1 MNGPI
6 DWAVNEMPSDFTI
19 KIFIMAMLVTP
30 CTVITTCLFQRLMW
44 IMTTETETLKKA
56 AALDFTRYLLFKGQY
71 FGRSYGWTILFQDL
85 LNFTYKGPFKY
96 YVIKEVGGWAQKVKN
111 VMT

>member
-1 MNGPI
+1 MNGPL

-30 CTVITTCLFQRLMW
+30 CTVIIVCLFQRLMW

-56 AALDFTRYLLFKGQY
+56 VAPDFTRYLLFTYNVLITKV
-71 FGRSYGWTILFQDL
+71 RLSYHLCNEL
-85 LNFTYKGPFKY
+85 
-96 YVIKEVGGWAQKVKN
+96 VGS
-111 VMT
+111 TRDS

>member
-1 MNGPI
+1 MNDPL

-30 CTVITTCLFQRLMW
+30 CTVIIVCLFQRLMW

-56 AALDFTRYLLFKGQY
+56 AAPDFTRYLLFTY
-71 FGRSYGWTILFQDL
+71 NVLITSILLTGSNNQCR
-85 LNFTYKGPFKY
+85 NQEY
-96 YVIKEVGGWAQKVKN
+96 
-111 VMT
+111 

>member
-1 MNGPI
+1 MNGPL

-30 CTVITTCLFQRLMW
+30 CTVIITCLFQRLMW

-56 AALDFTRYLLFKGQY
+56 AAPDFTRYLLFIYNVHTGC
-71 FGRSYGWTILFQDL
+71 I
-85 LNFTYKGPFKY
+85 
-96 YVIKEVGGWAQKVKN
+96 KVKWSKLN
-111 VMT
+111 ASEG

>member
-30 CTVITTCLFQRLMW
+30 CTVIIVCLFQRLMW
-44 IMTTETETLKKA
+44 ITTTETETLKKA
-56 AALDFTRYLLFKGQY
+56 AAPDFTRYLLMY
-71 FGRSYGWTILFQDL
+71 L
-85 LNFTYKGPFKY
+85 LLSCSPDQTTNFET
-96 YVIKEVGGWAQKVKN
+96 KN
-111 VMT
+111 TDISQSF

>member
-1 MNGPI
+1 MNGPL

-30 CTVITTCLFQRLMW
+30 CTVIIVCLFQRLMW

-56 AALDFTRYLLFKGQY
+56 VAPDFTRYLLFTYICTYTSILLTGSNNFNFETKNTDISQS
-71 FGRSYGWTILFQDL
+71 FKPWTSLF
-85 LNFTYKGPFKY
+85 
-96 YVIKEVGGWAQKVKN
+96 
-111 VMT
+111 

>member
-1 MNGPI
+1 MNDPL

-30 CTVITTCLFQRLMW
+30 CTVIIVCLFQRLMW

-56 AALDFTRYLLFKGQY
+56 VAPDFIRYLLFTY
-71 FGRSYGWTILFQDL
+71 NVLITIHPVQLIEQPIMNPEFLQQFFCLFT
-85 LNFTYKGPFKY
+85 F
-96 YVIKEVGGWAQKVKN
+96 
-111 VMT
+111 

>member
-1 MNGPI
+1 MNGPL

-56 AALDFTRYLLFKGQY
+56 AAPDFTRYLLFTYNVHTYYYLAHRIKQPIVQNTSFYSYYQFCFFAKLHFHY
-71 FGRSYGWTILFQDL
+71 FRCH
-85 LNFTYKGPFKY
+85 
-96 YVIKEVGGWAQKVKN
+96 
-111 VMT
+111 

>member
-44 IMTTETETLKKA
+44 IMTTEMETLKKA
-56 AALDFTRYLLFKGQY
+56 AAPDFTRYLLFTYNVHTYYYLAHWNKQPISKP
-71 FGRSYGWTILFQDL
+71 RILTVHSLSKAGL
-85 LNFTYKGPFKY
+85 LY
-96 YVIKEVGGWAQKVKN
+96 IKPALERL
-111 VMT
+111 